1 MSKHGIPDRDKDL
14 ISCPGESYTIERS
27 ICEARRKRGYKHCRR
42 CPENTDQPSLF
53 ESPRQVSSL
62 LPRKKKRKGFK

>member
-1 MSKHGIPDRDKDL
+1 MNNNSPDRSKDQ
-14 ISCPGESYTIERS
+14 IACPGESYTIERS

-42 CPENTDQPSLF
+42 CPENTDQLSLF

-62 LPRKKKRKGFK
+62 HLPKKKRKGSI